1 MLTDAYAWDM
11 HQIGAYRGCIKVK
24 CTVLGGFEGELGT
37 FSAGTKNQGYGVDF
51 WIIVHTLTD
60 MLKT

>member
-1 MLTDAYAWDM
+1 MLAPMPGTCANRPSQA
-11 HQIGAYRGCIKVK
+11 RIKVN
-24 CTVLGGFEGELGT
+24 CTVLGRVGGELGP